1 MGVLLVMVLNF
12 RVQARPYLEPREDDR
27 LSAEASRTLVV

>member
-12 RVQARPYLEPREDDR
+12 RVQARRYLEVQKDYRVPAE
-27 LSAEASRTLVV
+27 LSLILVA